1 MTFQSK
7 MDSWLVVLIVA
18 TSVAVVVAMVPIIMQ
33 SQGMQLFI
41 VIPIM
46 MLAAVLP
53 IWLLMTTRYV
63 VDKEML
69 RIHCGPFRWKI
80 RLDEIESIKA
90 TRNPLSSPALSLDR
104 IMIRYRKRGRVMVSP
119 VDKEKFAAAVGKP
132 LE

>member
-80 RLDEIESIKA
+80 MLDEIESIKA